1 MRIKR
6 KIEAEETDRAVKTVL
21 VVDDDPAVVR
31 AMNVLMSRAGFQ
43 PIVCRTGADALD
55 KAGAQISAAVVDIHL
70 PDINGLTLSLQ
81 LRKKVGPDVPIV
93 ILSGDNSMDTLRALP
108 DAGATCFFA
117 KPVNGGRLIEHLK
130 EWICNGKINE

>member
-6 KIEAEETDRAVKTVL
+6 QIASEGIDQTVKTVL
-21 VVDDDPAVVR
+21 IVDDDPLVVH
-31 AMNVLMSRAGFQ
+31 AMNVLMSRAGFK

-55 KAGAQISAAVVDIHL
+55 KAAASISAAVVDIHL
-70 PDINGLTLSLQ
+70 PDMNGLTLSLQ
-81 LRKKVGPDVPIV
+81 LRKKLGPDIPIV

-117 KPVNGGRLIEHLK
+117 KPVSAGRLIEHLK
-130 EWICNGKINE
+130 EWVAKDR